1 MRILLIRSDVKMAG
15 PAKVMHVYAQEM
27 RKRGHHVIFASG
39 GGPYLDLLVADGFQH
54 VMLESLQ
61 VTRRSL
67 TSIPKTV
74 AAIRRIIRDERID
87 VVNSFNAHTGM
98 LAAAAD
104 PFSKARH
111 LNTVNGTGK
120 EWANRVLPG
129 LIIAVSGHVR
139 ERLLAAG
146 VPERKIRLVYNST
159 LEDRFFSPAPARPIT
174 NGRDGAPVRLV
185 NVAMF
190 TGQKGHEKLI
200 PLAADMVRSGLN
212 ITLTLVGDGPT
223 RANCETLASSLG
235 IADRVHFAGALADV
249 VPALDAA
256 DIFVHL
262 PDFETFGIVLAE
274 AMARKLPV
282 LSLRLGGIPEV
293 VLDGETGLLVD
304 SDDHPAEKTAR
315 LITDPAYRHQLGSA
329 GAQRAKALFSR
340 PTLADNIER
349 LYQGEP
355 KS

>member
-39 GGPYLDLLVADGFQH
+39 GGPYLDLLEADGFQH

-67 TSIPKTV
+67 TSVPKTV
-74 AAIRRIIRDERID
+74 AAIRRLIRDERID

-104 PFSKARH
+104 PFSRARH

-120 EWANRVLPG
+120 EWANRLLPG

-146 VPERKIRLVYNST
+146 VQAHKIRLVYNST
-159 LEDRFFSPAPARPIT
+159 LEDRFFSSPPDRPMT
-174 NGRDGAPVRLV
+174 NGRGSEPVRLV

-200 PLAADMVRSGLN
+200 PLAADLVKNGLN

-223 RANCETLASSLG
+223 RANCEAMAAQLG
-235 IADRVHFAGALADV
+235 IADRVHFVGALSDV

-274 AMARKLPV
+274 AMARSLPV
-282 LSLRLGGIPEV
+282 LSLRIGGIPEV
-293 VLDGETGLLVD
+293 VADGETGLLVENGD
-304 SDDHPAEKTAR
+304 PPGEQAAR
-315 LITDPAYRHQLGSA
+315 LITDPAYRRQLGAA
-329 GAQRAKALFSR
+329 GATRAKALFSR
-340 PTLADNIER
+340 PTLADSVEQ
-349 LYQGEP
+349 LYRGEP
-355 KS
+355 RK